1 MKKLLIITFLLTF
14 GIIIGQEKEEKL
26 IIQKGTW
33 NFGGEFSIH
42 FANSENIQDAKIEN
56 DRINFGFSPNFGYT
70 LENNLLI
77 GLGLGYSYLKD
88 KNDYNDSDRYDAT
101 SKTYSVFPYIKK
113 IIPIG
118 NKFAFFLQG
127 EFRYSKYKND
137 FVENTSLIQHR
148 SGDTFFAGIRPGI
161 TYFLTKKI
169 ALEANI
175 GSLGYST
182 SKYDDN
188 YPEEGKT
195 NSFDFNLNS
204 SNLNFGLSLYL

>member
-14 GIIIGQEKEEKL
+14 GIIIGQEKEENL
-26 IIQKGTW
+26 NIQKGTW
-33 NFGGEFSIH
+33 NFGGEFSIN
-42 FANSENIQDAKIEN
+42 FANSENIQDVKIEN
-56 DRINFGFSPNFGYT
+56 DRFKFEFSPKFGYT
-70 LENNLLI
+70 LENNLII

-88 KNDYNDSDRYDAT
+88 KVDYNDSDRYNAT
-101 SKTYSVFPYIKK
+101 SNTYSVFPYIKK
-113 IIPIG
+113 IIPIT
-118 NKFAFFLQG
+118 NKFAFILQG
-127 EFRYSKYKND
+127 ELRYSKYKND
-137 FVENTSLIQHR
+137 FVEYTSLIQNR

-169 ALEANI
+169 ALEANL

-188 YPEEGKT
+188 ISEEGKA

-204 SNLNFGLSLYL
+204 SNLNFGLYLYL